1 MKISKIELLGSLFLK
16 IFAIQSMRQLG
27 SYIAAT
33 LIGFLIFQAGLIF
46 FGEPVAEPITL
57 LLAFAGSSVVLRMT
71 LPARFYIAA
80 GSPERC
86 AAMKEFLAKKIK
98 KQGYNIMSRS
108 DGETIFQSKL
118 PAPLKW
124 EENEI
129 LMTESDMTL
138 MLKGPVFIIRMLHR
152 YSSGVLSD

>member
-1 MKISKIELLGSLFLK
+1 
-16 IFAIQSMRQLG
+16 
-27 SYIAAT
+27 
-33 LIGFLIFQAGLIF
+33 
-46 FGEPVAEPITL
+46 
-57 LLAFAGSSVVLRMT
+57 
-71 LPARFYIAA
+71 
-80 GSPERC
+80 
-86 AAMKEFLAKKIK
+86 MKEFLAKKIK